1 MDTSHQTLLVFAHYG
16 EAQTFI
22 EHFQLEKNGDDLF
35 SHEQIDLLITG
46 EGHYSVI
53 RKLTD
58 YLARHKPLRII
69 NLGLAGALRNE
80 MISQNIYAV
89 RTCYSFN
96 PEIEFKSFTTSYAGD
111 HPQADCLSYFSR
123 LKDEV
128 VKKELSHFAS
138 LVDRE
143 VWAIGYVCH
152 DYQLPFFSF
161 KLVSDEANEGTRC
174 ELISAKAQEYSEK
187 LLHFYLS
194 LAEIANTQEKSKIDL
209 PFATLTQHRMIEQ
222 QLKYLALSQNQ
233 TMEEVWSHLKA
244 ENEIKNILA
253 SKRRPK
259 DQTKLILEYLQR
271 ERYPELIKFK
281 DNLHHLLKPFQE
293 KNLEIKCHDFEDAML
308 EIHLKIKS
316 FSELEVFMQKMK
328 LFPFDQF
335 SDLLEGSTDV

>member
-1 MDTSHQTLLVFAHYG
+1 MDTSHQTLFVFAHYG
-16 EAQTFI
+16 EAQAFI

-80 MISQNIYAV
+80 ISQNIYAV

-128 VKKELSHFAS
+128 IKKELSHFAS

-161 KLVSDEANEGTRC
+161 KLVSDEANEATRC
-174 ELISAKAQEYSEK
+174 ELISAKAHESSEK
-187 LLHFYLS
+187 LLNFYLTLPAFS
-194 LAEIANTQEKSKIDL
+194 IAQEKTKIDL
-209 PFATLTQHRMIEQ
+209 PFATVTQHRMIEQ
-222 QLKYLALSQNQ
+222 QLKYLALTQN
-233 TMEEVWSHLKA
+233 TSMEEVWDALKD
-244 ENEIKNILA
+244 ENEIKEILA

-259 DQTKLILEYLQR
+259 DQTKLILDYLQR
-271 ERYPELIKFK
+271 ERYPEIAKFK
-281 DNLHHLLKPFQE
+281 EELSKLLRPYQE
-293 KNLEIKCHDFEDAML
+293 KNLEIKCNDFEEAELD
-308 EIHLKIKS
+308 IHLKIKDSSDLES
-316 FSELEVFMQKMK
+316 FIKKMNH
-328 LFPFDQF
+328 FPFDKF
-335 SDLLEGSTDV
+335 SDLFEGTSDV

>member
-16 EAQTFI
+16 EAQAFI
-22 EHFQLEKNGDDLF
+22 KHFQLEKKNEDLF
-35 SHEQIDLLITG
+35 SDEQIDLLITG

-58 YLARHKPLRII
+58 YVARSKPLRVV

-111 HPQADCLSYFSR
+111 HPQADCLTYFSR
-123 LKDEV
+123 LKDQV
-128 VKKELSHFAS
+128 VKKELRHFAS

-174 ELISAKAQEYSEK
+174 ELISAKAQESSEK
-187 LLHFYLS
+187 LLNFYLS
-194 LAEIANTQEKSKIDL
+194 LPTFSIAQKKTKIDL
-209 PFATLTQHRMIEQ
+209 PFASVTQHRMMEQ
-222 QLKYLALSQNQ
+222 QLKYLALMQNTSMQ
-233 TMEEVWSHLKA
+233 EVWSALKV
-244 ENEIKNILA
+244 ENEIKEILS

-259 DQTKLILEYLQR
+259 DQTKLILDYLQR
-271 ERYPELIKFK
+271 ERYPEIAKFK
-281 DNLHHLLKPFQE
+281 EELSKLLRPYQE
-293 KNLEIKCHDFEDAML
+293 KNLEIKCNDLEDAEL
-308 EIHLKIKS
+308 DIHLKIKGCSDLES
-316 FSELEVFMQKMK
+316 FIKKMNH
-328 LFPFDQF
+328 FPFDKF
-335 SDLLEGSTDV
+335 SDLFEGKTNV